1 MSLASLPP
9 RLTLSL
15 KQRDKGAAVSAQVN
29 PGSGILTMG
38 EPHKPSGCRPEVEG
52 LSRQGPRDPSLT
64 TGLWLLL
71 LQIHTLDL
79 YTLDTVCPQI
89 HIPRS

>member
-1 MSLASLPP
+1 
-9 RLTLSL
+9 
-15 KQRDKGAAVSAQVN
+15 
-29 PGSGILTMG
+29 MG
-38 EPHKPSGCRPEVEG
+38 EPHKPSGWRPEVEG
-52 LSRQGPRDPSLT
+52 LSQQGPRDPSLT

-71 LQIHTLDL
+71 LQIYTLDLYTLDL